1 MAGVAHEM
9 AETNMDI
16 VGMTRRRSR
25 EAKISIQ
32 FLMRRLQLTSGL
44 VMLTYLFL
52 HLVNHALGIGS
63 LELAGRGLVLALRLW
78 RSTPGTIALYGAA
91 SVHFALALHTIYGR
105 RHWALP
111 PAEWIR
117 LWAGLS
123 LPLLLIRH
131 AVTTRLASSLYG
143 FEPNYERV
151 IVVLLAS
158 GTQGLQLALLAPGW
172 IHGCLGL
179 WFRLRHHAW
188 ARRMRLALLTVFV
201 LLPLLSAAGF
211 IHMMRAVEGESH
223 LLPPVDAALAVH
235 QAALNGAR
243 RDLVTLY
250 LVLVAG
256 TLFLGQLRNALERR
270 RLRRES
276 VDARLP
282 ARSASCGQDVHE

>member
-1 MAGVAHEM
+1 
-9 AETNMDI
+9 MDY
-16 VGMTRRRSR
+16 VDTTRRRAS
-25 EAKISIQ
+25 EARINVQ
-32 FLMRRLQLTSGL
+32 FFLRRLQLTSGL

-52 HLVNHALGIGS
+52 HLVNHALGIWS

-91 SVHFALALHTIYGR
+91 SMHFVLALHTIYGR

-151 IVVLLAS
+151 IVVLLTS

-188 ARRMRLALLTVFV
+188 ARRMRVALLILFV

-211 IHMMRAVEGESH
+211 VHMMRAVEGKSH
-223 LLPPVDAALAVH
+223 LLPPVDAALVVH

-243 RDLVTLY
+243 HDLVTLY
-250 LVLVAG
+250 LALIAG
-256 TLFLGQLRNALERR
+256 TLILGQLRNALERR
-270 RLRRES
+270 KLRRDS
-276 VDARLP
+276 LAASLL
-282 ARSASCGQDVHE
+282 ARSASCEQNVQE

>member
-1 MAGVAHEM
+1 MQSA
-9 AETNMDI
+9 
-16 VGMTRRRSR
+16 
-25 EAKISIQ
+25 
-32 FLMRRLQLTSGL
+32 LRRLQLSSGL

-52 HLVNHALGIGS
+52 HLVNHALGIWS
-63 LELAGRGLVLALRLW
+63 LGLAGHGLVLALRLW

-91 SVHFALALHTIYGR
+91 SLHFALALHTIYGR

-111 PAEWIR
+111 LAEWIR

-151 IVVLLAS
+151 IIVLLSS

-179 WFRLRHHAW
+179 WFRLRHYPR
-188 ARRMRLALLTVFV
+188 ARRMRPALLAFVV

-211 IHMMRAVEGESH
+211 IRMMRAVAGKS
-223 LLPPVDAALAVH
+223 LILPPADPTLVAH
-235 QAALNGAR
+235 QLALNAWR
-243 RDLVTLY
+243 HNLVSLY
-250 LVLVAG
+250 LVLIASALISG
-256 TLFLGQLRNALERR
+256 LLRNGLERR
-270 RLRRES
+270 RLRKNS
-276 VDARLP
+276 L
-282 ARSASCGQDVHE
+282 SSG

>member
-1 MAGVAHEM
+1 
-9 AETNMDI
+9 
-16 VGMTRRRSR
+16 MTRRRGSAAR
-25 EAKISIQ
+25 INVQ
-32 FLMRRLQLTSGL
+32 LMLRRLQLTSGL

-52 HLVNHALGIGS
+52 HLVNHALGIWS
-63 LELAGRGLVLALRLW
+63 LELAGHGLVLALRLW
-78 RSTPGTIALYGAA
+78 RSAPGTIALYGAA

-105 RHWALP
+105 RHWVLP

-151 IVVLLAS
+151 IVVLLTS

-188 ARRMRLALLTVFV
+188 ARRFRPALLILFV
-201 LLPLLSAAGF
+201 MLPLLSAAGF
-211 IHMMRAVEGESH
+211 IHMMGAVEGAGH
-223 LLPPVDAALAVH
+223 RLPPVDAALVVH

-243 RDLVTLY
+243 HTLVTLY
-250 LVLVAG
+250 LAVIAG
-256 TLFLGQLRNALERR
+256 TLIVGQLRNALERR
-270 RLRRES
+270 RLRRGS
-276 VDARLP
+276 AGSRLL
-282 ARSASCGQDVHE
+282 ARSASCEQDVLE